1 MAAFE
6 EAVELWGADMLE
18 LDARATRDGTVVV
31 IHDATVDRTTDGQG
45 EVAAHTLAELR
56 ALDAGY
62 RFVDLG
68 GRHARRGLGIRVP
81 TMDEVLERFPDVWI
95 NVESKDPRA
104 AVPLRETIRRHRA
117 EHRVLFAA
125 EYERARRGVRGYP
138 GPWGASRHHVL
149 LFVLFHRF
157 PRAAGY
163 TPGADALQVPETW
176 KGCRIVTPR
185 FVARA
190 HERNLPVHVWTV
202 DDPADM
208 HRLLDM
214 GVDGIHTDRPD
225 LLAQVLHERTG
236 RPLPPGHAS
245 AAPSPGPPVGP

>member
-1 MAAFE
+1 PGAGRDEPPARPGPVPLPRALRGGRRAGRSGAARLGVGPARSIGLGWPAPPRPGRPYLAGAPVLVAHRGGSRLAPENTMAAFE

-125 EYERARRGVRGYP
+125 
-138 GPWGASRHHVL
+138 
-149 LFVLFHRF
+149 
-157 PRAAGY
+157 
-163 TPGADALQVPETW
+163 
-176 KGCRIVTPR
+176 
-185 FVARA
+185 
-190 HERNLPVHVWTV
+190 
-202 DDPADM
+202 
-208 HRLLDM
+208 
-214 GVDGIHTDRPD
+214 
-225 LLAQVLHERTG
+225 
-236 RPLPPGHAS
+236 
-245 AAPSPGPPVGP
+245 